1 MRNEDKERLNQQTQK
16 KYLFQRLIKGCKAV
30 WENTIHKIIL
40 IAFYPIAI
48 LTWYL
53 FKSNLGLEDIP
64 LISPVFIVLVDLMLP
79 ALLIGVTFVMLIL
92 FGTPYGF
99 NKTSNEF
106 QRIGMTNSAG
116 EVPMLLTRTQ
126 DKRHSN
132 VEILEFDA
140 VGIPVT
146 EWEKERGYIEAALNV
161 NIVKIIEGR
170 NKRRILLHVVPAD
183 NGLPDFIEWNDSY
196 LTGDDSILILGK
208 SQLGMESV
216 DLSKIPHILLGGS
229 TGSGKSI
236 LLKVLL
242 VQSLKK
248 NAIVSIADFKG
259 GVDFPRIW
267 HDKCKMCFDE
277 DTLLTLLTELT
288 YELEHRKKLFRDTG
302 CANISDYNKRSAV
315 PLQRHIFACDEVAEV
330 LDKAGLTKEQKER
343 IGLIEN
349 RLSIIARQGRAF
361 GIHLILATQRPD
373 ANILSGQIR
382 NNIDYRVCGRADTIL
397 SQIILDNITA
407 AEQIP
412 KHKAGRFIL
421 HDGMVFQGF
430 WVDETNIF
438 KEGGTP

>member
-1 MRNEDKERLNQQTQK
+1 MRNEDKERLNRQSQK
-16 KYLFQRLIKGCKAV
+16 KYFFQRLINGCRAV
-30 WENTIHKIIL
+30 WKSTVHKIIL
-40 IAFYPIAI
+40 FAFYPAAI
-48 LTWYL
+48 LIWYL

-64 LISPVFIVLVDLMLP
+64 LISPAFIVLVDLMLP
-79 ALLIGVTFVMLIL
+79 ALLISGTFVILIL

-126 DKRHSN
+126 DKSHSN

-140 VGIPVT
+140 VGIPLT

-183 NGLPDFIEWNDSY
+183 SGLPDFIEWNDSY
-196 LTGDDSILILGK
+196 LTDDNSTLILGK
-208 SQLGMESV
+208 SQLGLESV

-259 GVDFPRIW
+259 GVDFPKVW

-277 DTLLTLLTELT
+277 DTLLTLLTGLT
-288 YELEHRKKLFRDTG
+288 DELERRKTLFRDTG
-302 CANISDYNKRSAV
+302 CANISEYNKHSAV

-349 RLSIIARQGRAF
+349 RLSMIARQGRAF

-382 NNIDYRVCGRADTIL
+382 NNIDCRVCGRADTIL
-397 SQIILDNITA
+397 SQIILDNATA

-412 KHKAGRFIL
+412 KDKAGRFIL
-421 HDGMVFQGF
+421 HNGTVFQGF
-430 WVDETNIF
+430 WVDDNNIF
-438 KEGGTP
+438 

>member
-1 MRNEDKERLNQQTQK
+1 MRNEDKERLNRQSQK
-16 KYLFQRLIKGCKAV
+16 KYFFHRLINGCRAV
-30 WENTIHKIIL
+30 WENTVHKIIL
-40 IAFYPIAI
+40 VFFYPIAI
-48 LTWYL
+48 LIWYL

-64 LISPVFIVLVDLMLP
+64 LISPAFIVLVDLMLP
-79 ALLIGVTFVMLIL
+79 ALLIGGTFFILIL
-92 FGTPYGF
+92 FGTPRGF
-99 NKTSNEF
+99 DKTANELH
-106 QRIGMTNSAG
+106 RIGMTNSAG

-140 VGIPVT
+140 VGIPLT

-161 NIVKIIEGR
+161 NIVKIIEGS
-170 NKRRILLHVVPAD
+170 NKRRILLHVVSA
-183 NGLPDFIEWNDSY
+183 NSGLPDFIEWNDSY
-196 LTGDDSILILGK
+196 LTDDDSTLILGK
-208 SQLGMESV
+208 SQLGLESV

-259 GVDFPRIW
+259 GVDFPKLW

-288 YELEHRKKLFRDTG
+288 DELERRKTLFRDTG
-302 CANISDYNKRSAV
+302 CANIGDYNKRSAV
-315 PLQRHIFACDEVAEV
+315 PLKRHIFACDEVAEV
-330 LDKAGLTKEQKER
+330 LDKTGLTKEQKER
-343 IGLIEN
+343 IGLLEN

-382 NNIDYRVCGRADTIL
+382 NNIDCRVCGRADTIL
-397 SQIILDNITA
+397 SQIILDNTTA

-412 KHKAGRFIL
+412 KDKAGRFIL
-421 HDGMVFQGF
+421 HDGTVFQGF
-430 WVDETNIF
+430 WVDESNIL
-438 KEGGTP
+438 

>member
-16 KYLFQRLIKGCKAV
+16 KYLFHRLANGCKAV
-30 WENTIHKIIL
+30 YKNTVHKIIL
-40 IAFYPIAI
+40 IAFYPTAI
-48 LTWYL
+48 LIWYL
-53 FKSNLGLEDIP
+53 FKNNLGLENIP
-64 LISPVFIVLVDLMLP
+64 LISPVLFVLVDLMLP
-79 ALLIGVTFVMLIL
+79 ALLVGGTFLILIL

-106 QRIGMTNSAG
+106 QRIGMTNSAS
-116 EVPMLLTRTQ
+116 EVPMLLTRTR

-140 VGIPVT
+140 VGIPLT

-170 NKRRILLHVVPAD
+170 DKRRILLHVVPAD
-183 NGLPDFIEWNDSY
+183 TGLPDFIEWNDSY
-196 LTGDDSILILGK
+196 LTDDDSTLILGK
-208 SQLGMESV
+208 SQLGLERV

-267 HDKCKMCFDE
+267 HDKCKMCFE
-277 DTLLTLLTELT
+277 VDTLLKLLTELT
-288 YELEHRKKLFRDTG
+288 DELAHRKRLFRDSG
-302 CANISDYNKRSAV
+302 CANINDYNKQSAV

-330 LDKAGLTKEQKER
+330 LDKTGLTKEQKER

-382 NNIDYRVCGRADTIL
+382 NNIDCRVCGRADTIL
-397 SQIILDNITA
+397 SQIILDNTTA

-421 HDGMVFQGF
+421 HDGTVFQGF
-430 WVDETNIF
+430 WVDESNIF
-438 KEGGTP
+438 KEGGRL

>member
-1 MRNEDKERLNQQTQK
+1 MRNEDKERLNRQSQK
-16 KYLFQRLIKGCKAV
+16 KYFLHRLINGCRAV
-30 WENTIHKIIL
+30 WENAVHKIIL
-40 IAFYPIAI
+40 IFFYPAAI
-48 LTWYL
+48 LIWYL
-53 FKSNLGLEDIP
+53 FKTNLGLEDIP
-64 LISPVFIVLVDLMLP
+64 LISPVFIVLMDLMLP
-79 ALLIGVTFVMLIL
+79 TLLIGGTFFILIL

-99 NKTSNEF
+99 NQTSNEF

-116 EVPMLLTRTQ
+116 EVPMLLTRAQ

-140 VGIPVT
+140 VGIPLT

-170 NKRRILLHVVPAD
+170 NKRRILLHVVHAD
-183 NGLPDFIEWNDSY
+183 NSLPDFIEWNENY
-196 LTGDDSILILGK
+196 LIDDDSTLILGK
-208 SQLGMESV
+208 SQLGLESV

-248 NAIVSIADFKG
+248 NSIVSIADFKG
-259 GVDFPRIW
+259 GVDFLKVW

-288 YELEHRKKLFRDTG
+288 DELERRKTLFRDTG
-302 CANISDYNKRSAV
+302 CANIGGYNKLSAV

-330 LDKAGLTKEQKER
+330 LDKTGLTKEQKER

-382 NNIDYRVCGRADTIL
+382 NNIDCRVCGRADTIL
-397 SQIILDNITA
+397 SQIILDNTTA

-412 KHKAGRFIL
+412 KDKAGRFIL
-421 HDGMVFQGF
+421 HDGTVFQGF
-430 WVDETNIF
+430 WVDETKF
-438 KEGGTP
+438 

>member
-1 MRNEDKERLNQQTQK
+1 MRNEDKERLNHQTQK
-16 KYLFQRLIKGCKAV
+16 KYLFHRLANGCKAV
-30 WENTIHKIIL
+30 WENTVHKIIL

-64 LISPVFIVLVDLMLP
+64 LISPVLFVLVDLMLP
-79 ALLIGVTFVMLIL
+79 ALLIGGTLVILIL

-132 VEILEFDA
+132 MEILEFDA
-140 VGIPVT
+140 VGIPLT

-161 NIVKIIEGR
+161 NIVKIIEGS
-170 NKRRILLHVVPAD
+170 NKRRILLHVVSAD
-183 NGLPDFIEWNDSY
+183 SGLPDFIKWNDSY
-196 LTGDDSILILGK
+196 LTDDDSTLILGK
-208 SQLGMESV
+208 SQLGLESV

-259 GVDFPRIW
+259 GVDFPRVW
-267 HDKCKMCFDE
+267 HNKCKMCFDE
-277 DTLLTLLTELT
+277 NTLLTLLTELT
-288 YELEHRKKLFRDTG
+288 DELERRKKLFRDTG
-302 CANISDYNKRSAV
+302 CANIGDYNKRSAV
-315 PLQRHIFACDEVAEV
+315 PLQRHFFACDEVAEV
-330 LDKAGLTKEQKER
+330 LDKTGLTKEQKER

-382 NNIDYRVCGRADTIL
+382 NNIDCRVCGRADTIL
-397 SQIILDNITA
+397 SQIILANTTA

-421 HDGMVFQGF
+421 HDGTVFQGF

>member
-1 MRNEDKERLNQQTQK
+1 MRNEDKERLNRQSQK
-16 KYLFQRLIKGCKAV
+16 KYFFHRLANGCRAV
-30 WENTIHKIIL
+30 CKNTIHKIIL
-40 IAFYPIAI
+40 IAFYPATI
-48 LTWYL
+48 LIWYL
-53 FKSNLGLEDIP
+53 FKNNLGLEDIP

-79 ALLIGVTFVMLIL
+79 ALLIGGTFFILIL

-116 EVPMLLTRTQ
+116 EVPMLLSREK
-126 DKRHSN
+126 DKKYGN

-140 VGIPVT
+140 VGIPLT

-161 NIVKIIEGR
+161 NIVKIIEGG
-170 NKRRILLHVVPAD
+170 NKRRILLHVVSAD
-183 NGLPDFIEWNDSY
+183 SELPDFIEWNDSY
-196 LTGDDSILILGK
+196 LSDDDSTLILGK

-248 NAIVSIADFKG
+248 NEIVSIADFKG
-259 GVDFPRIW
+259 GVDFPRVW

-277 DTLLTLLTELT
+277 ETLLKLLTELT
-288 YELEHRKKLFRDTG
+288 DELEHRKTLFREIG
-302 CANISDYNKRSAV
+302 CANLSDYNKNSTF
-315 PLQRHIFACDEVAEV
+315 PLQRYIFACDEVAEV
-330 LDKAGLTKEQKER
+330 LDKTGLTKEQKER

-382 NNIDYRVCGRADTIL
+382 NNIDCRVCGRADTIL
-397 SQIILDNITA
+397 SQIILDNTTA

-412 KHKAGRFIL
+412 KDKAGRLIL
-421 HDGMVFQGF
+421 HDGTVFQGF
-430 WVDETNIF
+430 WIDETDIL
-438 KEGGTP
+438 

>member
-1 MRNEDKERLNQQTQK
+1 MRNEDKERLNRQTQK
-16 KYLFQRLIKGCKAV
+16 KYFFHRLRNGCRAV
-30 WENTIHKIIL
+30 WENTVHKIIL
-40 IAFYPIAI
+40 VFFYPAAI
-48 LTWYL
+48 LIWYL
-53 FKSNLGLEDIP
+53 FKNNLGLENIP
-64 LISPVFIVLVDLMLP
+64 LVSPVLFVLVDLMLP
-79 ALLIGVTFVMLIL
+79 ALLIGGTFFILIL
-92 FGTPYGF
+92 FGTPRGF
-99 NKTSNEF
+99 DRTASELH
-106 QRIGMTNSAG
+106 RIGMTNSAG

-140 VGIPVT
+140 VGLPLT

-183 NGLPDFIEWNDSY
+183 NGLSDFIEWDDRY
-196 LTGDDSILILGK
+196 LTDDDSILILGK
-208 SQLGMESV
+208 SQLGLESV

-259 GVDFPRIW
+259 GVDFPRVW

-277 DTLLTLLTELT
+277 NTLLTLLTELT
-288 YELEHRKKLFRDTG
+288 DELERRKTLFRENG
-302 CANISDYNKRSAV
+302 CANIGDYNKQSAV

-330 LDKAGLTKEQKER
+330 LDKTGLTKEQKER
-343 IGLIEN
+343 VGLIEN
-349 RLSIIARQGRAF
+349 RLSMIARQGRAF

-382 NNIDYRVCGRADTIL
+382 NNIDCRACGRADTIL
-397 SQIILDNITA
+397 SQIILDNTTA

-412 KHKAGRFIL
+412 KDKAGRFIL
-421 HDGMVFQGF
+421 HDGTAFQGF
-430 WVDETNIF
+430 WIDETDIL
-438 KEGGTP
+438 

>member
-16 KYLFQRLIKGCKAV
+16 KYLFQRLVKGCKAV
-30 WENTIHKIIL
+30 WENTVHKIIL
-40 IAFYPIAI
+40 IAFYPTAI
-48 LTWYL
+48 LIWYL
-53 FKSNLGLEDIP
+53 FKSGLGLEDIP
-64 LISPVFIVLVDLMLP
+64 LISPVLFVLVDLMLP
-79 ALLIGVTFVMLIL
+79 ALLIGGTLVILIL

-140 VGIPVT
+140 VGIPLT

-161 NIVKIIEGR
+161 NIVKIVEGR

-183 NGLPDFIEWNDSY
+183 SGLPDFIEWNDSY
-196 LTGDDSILILGK
+196 LTDDDSTLILGK
-208 SQLGMESV
+208 SQLGLESV

-259 GVDFPRIW
+259 GVDFPRVW

-288 YELEHRKKLFRDTG
+288 DELERRKTLLKDTE
-302 CANISDYNKRSAV
+302 CANISDYNKHSAV

-330 LDKAGLTKEQKER
+330 LDKTGLTKEQKER

-382 NNIDYRVCGRADTIL
+382 NNIDCRVCGRADTIL
-397 SQIILDNITA
+397 SQIILDNTTA

-412 KHKAGRFIL
+412 KHRAGRFIL
-421 HDGMVFQGF
+421 HDGSVFQGF

-438 KEGGTP
+438 KEGGRL

>member
-1 MRNEDKERLNQQTQK
+1 
-16 KYLFQRLIKGCKAV
+16 
-30 WENTIHKIIL
+30 
-40 IAFYPIAI
+40 
-48 LTWYL
+48 
-53 FKSNLGLEDIP
+53 
-64 LISPVFIVLVDLMLP
+64 MLP
-79 ALLIGVTFVMLIL
+79 ALLIGGTFFILIL
-92 FGTPYGF
+92 FGTPLGF
-99 NKTSNEF
+99 DRTANELH
-106 QRIGMTNSAG
+106 RIGMTNSAG

-140 VGIPVT
+140 VGIPLT

-170 NKRRILLHVVPAD
+170 NKRRILLHVVSAD
-183 NGLPDFIEWNDSY
+183 SGLPAFIEWDDRY
-196 LTGDDSILILGK
+196 LTDDDSTLVFGK

-259 GVDFPRIW
+259 GVDFPRVW
-267 HDKCKMCFDE
+267 HNKCKMCFDE

-288 YELEHRKKLFRDTG
+288 DELERRKKLFRNTG
-302 CANISDYNKRSAV
+302 CANIGDYNKRSAV

-330 LDKAGLTKEQKER
+330 LDKTGLTKEQKER

-382 NNIDYRVCGRADTIL
+382 NNIDCRVCGRADTIL
-397 SQIILDNITA
+397 SQIILDNTTA

-412 KHKAGRFIL
+412 KDKAGRFIL
-421 HDGMVFQGF
+421 HDGTVFQGF
-430 WVDETNIF
+430 WVDETKI
-438 KEGGTP
+438 

>member
-1 MRNEDKERLNQQTQK
+1 MRYEDKERMNQQTQK
-16 KYLFQRLIKGCKAV
+16 KYLWLRLINGCKSIA
-30 WENTIHKIIL
+30 HKKERIFVLWFFYSLSIL
-40 IAFYPIAI
+40 I
-48 LTWYL
+48 WYL
-53 FKSNLGLEDIP
+53 FKNNLGLEDIP
-64 LISPVFIVLVDLMLP
+64 LISPVFIDLVNLMLP
-79 ALLIGVTFVMLIL
+79 ALLIGGTFFILIL
-92 FGTPYGF
+92 FGTPRGF
-99 NKTSNEF
+99 DRKASELH
-106 QRIGMTNSAG
+106 RIGMTNSAG
-116 EVPMLLTRTQ
+116 EVPMLLTRTR

-140 VGIPVT
+140 VGIPLT

-183 NGLPDFIEWNDSY
+183 SGLPDFIEWDDRY
-196 LTGDDSILILGK
+196 LTDDDSTLVFGK

-277 DTLLTLLTELT
+277 GSLLALLTELT
-288 YELEHRKKLFRDTG
+288 YELERRKRLFRDAG
-302 CANISDYNKRSAV
+302 CANLNDYNKQSAV

-330 LDKAGLTKEQKER
+330 LDKTGLTKEQKER

-382 NNIDYRVCGRADTIL
+382 NNIDCRVCGRADTIL
-397 SQIILDNITA
+397 SQIILDNTTA

-412 KHKAGRFIL
+412 KDKAGRFIL

-430 WVDETNIF
+430 WVDETKI
-438 KEGGTP
+438 

>member
-1 MRNEDKERLNQQTQK
+1 MRYEDKERLNQQTQK
-16 KYLFQRLIKGCKAV
+16 KYLLLRFVNGCKSLV
-30 WENTIHKIIL
+30 QKKERIFVLWFFYPLSIL
-40 IAFYPIAI
+40 I
-48 LTWYL
+48 WYL
-53 FKSNLGLEDIP
+53 FKSGLGLEDIP
-64 LISPVFIVLVDLMLP
+64 LVSPVLFVLVDLMLP
-79 ALLIGVTFVMLIL
+79 ALLIGGTLVILIL

-116 EVPMLLTRTQ
+116 EVPMLLTRTRDQ
-126 DKRHSN
+126 RHSN

-140 VGIPVT
+140 VGIPLT

-170 NKRRILLHVVPAD
+170 NKRRILLHVVSAD
-183 NGLPDFIEWNDSY
+183 SGLPDFIEWNDSY
-196 LTGDDSILILGK
+196 LTDDDSTLILGK
-208 SQLGMESV
+208 SQLGLESV

-259 GVDFPRIW
+259 GVDFPKIW

-288 YELEHRKKLFRDTG
+288 DELERRKTLFRDTG
-302 CANISDYNKRSAV
+302 CANIGDYNKRSAV

-330 LDKAGLTKEQKER
+330 LDKTGLTKEQKET
-343 IGLIEN
+343 IGLIES

-382 NNIDYRVCGRADTIL
+382 NNIDCRVCGRADTIL
-397 SQIILDNITA
+397 SQIILDNTTA

-421 HDGMVFQGF
+421 HDGTVFQGF

-438 KEGGTP
+438 KEGGRL

>member
-1 MRNEDKERLNQQTQK
+1 MRNEDKERLNRQSQK
-16 KYLFQRLIKGCKAV
+16 KYFFQRLINGCRAV
-30 WENTIHKIIL
+30 WKSTVHKIIL
-40 IAFYPIAI
+40 FAFYPAAI
-48 LTWYL
+48 LIWYL

-64 LISPVFIVLVDLMLP
+64 LISPAFIVLVDLMLP
-79 ALLIGVTFVMLIL
+79 ALLISGTFVILIL

-126 DKRHSN
+126 DKSHSN

-140 VGIPVT
+140 VGIPLT

-183 NGLPDFIEWNDSY
+183 SGLPDFIEWNDSY
-196 LTGDDSILILGK
+196 LTDDNSTLILGK
-208 SQLGMESV
+208 SQLGLESV

-259 GVDFPRIW
+259 GVDFPKVW

-277 DTLLTLLTELT
+277 DTLLTLLTGLT
-288 YELEHRKKLFRDTG
+288 DELERRKTLFRDTG
-302 CANISDYNKRSAV
+302 CANISEYNKHSAV

-330 LDKAGLTKEQKER
+330 LDKTGLTKEQKER

-361 GIHLILATQRPD
+361 GIHLILATQRPY

-382 NNIDYRVCGRADTIL
+382 NNIDCRVCGRADTIL
-397 SQIILDNITA
+397 SQIILDNATA

-412 KHKAGRFIL
+412 KDKAGRFIL
-421 HDGMVFQGF
+421 HNGTVFQGF
-430 WVDETNIF
+430 WVDDNNIF
-438 KEGGTP
+438 

>member
-16 KYLFQRLIKGCKAV
+16 KYFFYRLRNGCKAV
-30 WENTIHKIIL
+30 WEKTVHKIIL
-40 IAFYPIAI
+40 IAFYPAAI
-48 LTWYL
+48 LAWYL
-53 FKSNLGLEDIP
+53 FKNNLGLEDIP

-79 ALLIGVTFVMLIL
+79 ALLIGGTFFILIL

-106 QRIGMTNSAG
+106 QRIGMTTSAG

-140 VGIPVT
+140 VGIPLT
-146 EWEKERGYIEAALNV
+146 ELEKERGYIEAALNV
-161 NIVKIIEGR
+161 NIVKIIEGS
-170 NKRRILLHVVPAD
+170 NKRRILLHVVSAD
-183 NGLPDFIEWNDSY
+183 YGLPDFIEWNDSY
-196 LTGDDSILILGK
+196 LIDDDSTLILGK
-208 SQLGMESV
+208 SQLGLENV

-229 TGSGKSI
+229 TSSGKSI

-259 GVDFPRIW
+259 GVDFPKVW
-267 HDKCKMCFDE
+267 HDKCKMCFNE
-277 DTLLTLLTELT
+277 DTLLALLTELT
-288 YELEHRKKLFRDTG
+288 DELERRKRLFRETG
-302 CANISDYNKRSAV
+302 CANISDYNKQSTV

-330 LDKAGLTKEQKER
+330 LDKTGLSKEQKER

-361 GIHLILATQRPD
+361 GIHLMLATQRPD

-382 NNIDYRVCGRADTIL
+382 NNIDCRVCGRADTIL
-397 SQIILDNITA
+397 SQIILDNTTA

-412 KHKAGRFIL
+412 KDKAGRFIL
-421 HDGMVFQGF
+421 HDGTVFQGF
-430 WVDETNIF
+430 WVDESNIF
-438 KEGGTP
+438 

>member
-16 KYLFQRLIKGCKAV
+16 KYLLLRFVNGCKSLV
-30 WENTIHKIIL
+30 QKKKRILVLWFFYLLSIL
-40 IAFYPIAI
+40 I
-48 LTWYL
+48 WYL
-53 FKSNLGLEDIP
+53 FKSGLGLEDIP
-64 LISPVFIVLVDLMLP
+64 LISPVLFVLVDLMLP
-79 ALLIGVTFVMLIL
+79 ALLIGGTLVILIL

-116 EVPMLLTRTQ
+116 EVPMLLTRTR

-140 VGIPVT
+140 VGIPLT

-170 NKRRILLHVVPAD
+170 NKRRILLHIVSAD
-183 NGLPDFIEWNDSY
+183 SGLPDFIEWDDRY
-196 LTGDDSILILGK
+196 LTDDDSTLILGK
-208 SQLGMESV
+208 SQLGLESV

-277 DTLLTLLTELT
+277 DTLLKLLAELT
-288 YELEHRKKLFRDTG
+288 DELERRKKLFRDTG
-302 CANISDYNKRSAV
+302 CANIGDYNKHSAA

-330 LDKAGLTKEQKER
+330 LDKTGLTKEQKER

-382 NNIDYRVCGRADTIL
+382 NNIDCRVCGRADTIL
-397 SQIILDNITA
+397 SQIILDNTTA

-421 HDGMVFQGF
+421 HDGTVFQGF
-430 WVDETNIF
+430 WVNETNIF
-438 KEGGTP
+438 KEGGRL

>member
-1 MRNEDKERLNQQTQK
+1 MRNEDKERLNRQSQK
-16 KYLFQRLIKGCKAV
+16 KYFFHRLRNGCRAV
-30 WENTIHKIIL
+30 WENTIHKIIM
-40 IAFYPIAI
+40 IFFYPAAI
-48 LTWYL
+48 LIWYL
-53 FKSNLGLEDIP
+53 FKSNLDLEDIP
-64 LISPVFIVLVDLMLP
+64 LISPVFIVLVDLMIP
-79 ALLIGVTFVMLIL
+79 ALLIGGTFFILIL

-116 EVPMLLTRTQ
+116 EVPMLLTRTR

-132 VEILEFDA
+132 VEILEFDT
-140 VGIPVT
+140 VGIPLT

-170 NKRRILLHVVPAD
+170 NKRRVLLHVVPAD
-183 NGLPDFIEWNDSY
+183 SGLPDFIEWNDSY
-196 LTGDDSILILGK
+196 LTGDDSTLTLGK
-208 SQLGMESV
+208 SQLGLESV

-288 YELEHRKKLFRDTG
+288 DELERRKKLFRDTG
-302 CANISDYNKRSAV
+302 CANISDYNKQSAI

-330 LDKAGLTKEQKER
+330 LDKTGLTKEQKER

-349 RLSIIARQGRAF
+349 RLSMIARQGRAF

-382 NNIDYRVCGRADTIL
+382 NNIDCRVCGRADTIL
-397 SQIILDNITA
+397 SQIILDNTTA

-412 KHKAGRFIL
+412 KDKAGRFIL
-421 HDGMVFQGF
+421 HDGTVFQGF
-430 WVDETNIF
+430 WVDETKI
-438 KEGGTP
+438 

>member
-1 MRNEDKERLNQQTQK
+1 MRNEDKERLNRQSQK
-16 KYLFQRLIKGCKAV
+16 KYFFHRLRNGFRAV
-30 WENTIHKIIL
+30 WKSTVHKIIL
-40 IAFYPIAI
+40 FTFYPAAI
-48 LTWYL
+48 LIWYL
-53 FKSNLGLEDIP
+53 FKNNLGLEDIP

-79 ALLIGVTFVMLIL
+79 ALLIGGTFVILIL

-116 EVPMLLTRTQ
+116 EVPMLLSREK
-126 DKRHSN
+126 DKKYGN

-140 VGIPVT
+140 VGIPLT

-161 NIVKIIEGR
+161 NIVKIIEGK
-170 NKRRILLHVVPAD
+170 NKRRILLRVVPAD
-183 NGLPDFIEWNDSY
+183 SGLPDFIEWNDSY
-196 LTGDDSILILGK
+196 LTDDDSTLILGK
-208 SQLGMESV
+208 SQLGLESV

-248 NAIVSIADFKG
+248 NAIVSLADFKG

-267 HDKCKMCFDE
+267 HNKCKMCFDE

-288 YELEHRKKLFRDTG
+288 NELERRKTLFRDTG
-302 CANISDYNKRSAV
+302 CANIGDYNKHSAV

-330 LDKAGLTKEQKER
+330 LDKTGLTKEQKER

-349 RLSIIARQGRAF
+349 RLSMIARQGRAF

-382 NNIDYRVCGRADTIL
+382 NNIDCRVCGRADTIL
-397 SQIILDNITA
+397 SQIILDNTTA

-412 KHKAGRFIL
+412 KDKSGRFIL
-421 HDGMVFQGF
+421 HNGTVFQGF
-430 WVDETNIF
+430 WVNDSQL
-438 KEGGTP
+438 

>member
-16 KYLFQRLIKGCKAV
+16 KYLFQRLVKGCKAV
-30 WENTIHKIIL
+30 WENTVHKIIL
-40 IAFYPIAI
+40 IAFYPTAI
-48 LTWYL
+48 LIWYL
-53 FKSNLGLEDIP
+53 FKSGLGLEDIP
-64 LISPVFIVLVDLMLP
+64 LVSPVLFVLVDLMLP
-79 ALLIGVTFVMLIL
+79 ALLIGGTLIILIL

-116 EVPMLLTRTQ
+116 EVPMLLTRTR
-126 DKRHSN
+126 DKRHNN
-132 VEILEFDA
+132 VEIFEFDA
-140 VGIPVT
+140 VGIPLT

-183 NGLPDFIEWNDSY
+183 SGLPDFIEWNDRY
-196 LTGDDSILILGK
+196 LTDDDSTLILGK
-208 SQLGMESV
+208 SQLGLESV

-248 NAIVSIADFKG
+248 NAVVSIADFKG
-259 GVDFPRIW
+259 GVDFPRVW

-277 DTLLTLLTELT
+277 EMLLKILTELT
-288 YELEHRKKLFRDTG
+288 DELQRRKTLFRDTG
-302 CANISDYNKRSAV
+302 CANICDYNKRGAV

-330 LDKAGLTKEQKER
+330 LDKTGLTKEQKER

-382 NNIDYRVCGRADTIL
+382 NNIDCRVCGRADTIL
-397 SQIILDNITA
+397 SQIILDNTTA

-421 HDGMVFQGF
+421 HDGTVFQGF

-438 KEGGTP
+438 KEGGRL

>member
-16 KYLFQRLIKGCKAV
+16 KYLFQRLVKGCKAV
-30 WENTIHKIIL
+30 WENTVHKIIL
-40 IAFYPIAI
+40 GAFYPAAI
-48 LTWYL
+48 LIWYL
-53 FKSNLGLEDIP
+53 FKSRLGLEDIP
-64 LISPVFIVLVDLMLP
+64 LVSPVLFVLVDLMLP
-79 ALLIGVTFVMLIL
+79 ALLIGGTLVILIL

-126 DKRHSN
+126 DNRHSN

-140 VGIPVT
+140 VGIPLT

-170 NKRRILLHVVPAD
+170 NKRRILLHVVSAD
-183 NGLPDFIEWNDSY
+183 SGLPDFIEWNDSY
-196 LTGDDSILILGK
+196 LTDDDSTLILGK
-208 SQLGMESV
+208 SQLGLESV
-216 DLSKIPHILLGGS
+216 DISKIPHILLGGS

-267 HDKCKMCFDE
+267 HNKCKMCFE
-277 DTLLTLLTELT
+277 ADTLLKLLTELT
-288 YELEHRKKLFRDTG
+288 DELERRKTLFRDTG
-302 CANISDYNKRSAV
+302 CANISDYNKLSAV

-330 LDKAGLTKEQKER
+330 LDKTGLTKEQKER

-349 RLSIIARQGRAF
+349 RLSMIARQGRAF

-382 NNIDYRVCGRADTIL
+382 NNIDCRVCGRADTIL
-397 SQIILDNITA
+397 SQIILDNTTA

-412 KHKAGRFIL
+412 KDKAGRFIL
-421 HDGMVFQGF
+421 HDGTVFQGF
-430 WVDETNIF
+430 WMDESNIF
-438 KEGGTP
+438 

>member
-1 MRNEDKERLNQQTQK
+1 MKNEDKERLNRQTQK
-16 KYLFQRLIKGCKAV
+16 KYFFHRLRNGCRAV
-30 WENTIHKIIL
+30 WENTVHKIIL
-40 IAFYPIAI
+40 VFFYPAAI
-48 LTWYL
+48 LIWYL
-53 FKSNLGLEDIP
+53 FKNNLGLENIP
-64 LISPVFIVLVDLMLP
+64 LVSPVLFVLVDLMLP
-79 ALLIGVTFVMLIL
+79 ALLIGGTFFILIL
-92 FGTPYGF
+92 FGTPRGF
-99 NKTSNEF
+99 DRTASELH
-106 QRIGMTNSAG
+106 RIGMTNSAG

-140 VGIPVT
+140 VGLPLT

-183 NGLPDFIEWNDSY
+183 NGLSDFIEWDDRY
-196 LTGDDSILILGK
+196 LTDDDSILILGK
-208 SQLGMESV
+208 SQLGLESV

-259 GVDFPRIW
+259 GVDFPRVW

-277 DTLLTLLTELT
+277 NTLLTLLTELT
-288 YELEHRKKLFRDTG
+288 DELERRKTLFRENG
-302 CANISDYNKRSAV
+302 CANIGDYNKQSAV

-330 LDKAGLTKEQKER
+330 LDKTGLTKEQKER
-343 IGLIEN
+343 VGLIEN
-349 RLSIIARQGRAF
+349 RLSMIARQGRAF

-382 NNIDYRVCGRADTIL
+382 NNIDCRACGRADTIL
-397 SQIILDNITA
+397 SQIILDNTTA

-412 KHKAGRFIL
+412 KDKAGRFIL
-421 HDGMVFQGF
+421 HDGTAFQGF
-430 WVDETNIF
+430 WIDETDIL
-438 KEGGTP
+438 

>member
-1 MRNEDKERLNQQTQK
+1 MRNEDKERLNRQSQK
-16 KYLFQRLIKGCKAV
+16 KYFFHRLRNGCMAV
-30 WENTIHKIIL
+30 YKNTVHKIIL
-40 IAFYPIAI
+40 IAFYPTAI
-48 LTWYL
+48 LIWYL
-53 FKSNLGLEDIP
+53 FKSNLALEDIP
-64 LISPVFIVLVDLMLP
+64 LISPVFIVLVDLLLP
-79 ALLIGVTFVMLIL
+79 ALLIGGTFVILIL

-99 NKTSNEF
+99 NQTSNEF

-140 VGIPVT
+140 VGIPLT

-170 NKRRILLHVVPAD
+170 NKRRVLLHVVPAD
-183 NGLPDFIEWNDSY
+183 SGLPDFIEWNDSY
-196 LTGDDSILILGK
+196 LTGDDSTLILGK
-208 SQLGMESV
+208 SQLGLESV

-259 GVDFPRIW
+259 GVDFPRVW
-267 HDKCKMCFDE
+267 HNKCKMCFDE
-277 DTLLTLLTELT
+277 DTLLKILTELT
-288 YELEHRKKLFRDTG
+288 DELQRRKMLFREAG
-302 CANISDYNKRSAV
+302 CANISDYNKQNAV

-330 LDKAGLTKEQKER
+330 LDKTGLTKEQKER

-382 NNIDYRVCGRADTIL
+382 NNIDCRVCGRADTIL
-397 SQIILDNITA
+397 SQIILDNTTA

-412 KHKAGRFIL
+412 KDKAGRFIL
-421 HDGMVFQGF
+421 HDGTVFQGF
-430 WVDETNIF
+430 WIDETDIL
-438 KEGGTP
+438 

>member
-1 MRNEDKERLNQQTQK
+1 MRNDDKERLNRQTQK
-16 KYLFQRLIKGCKAV
+16 KYFFHRLRNGCRAV
-30 WENTIHKIIL
+30 WKNTVHKIIL
-40 IAFYPIAI
+40 ITFYPSAI
-48 LTWYL
+48 FIWYL

-79 ALLIGVTFVMLIL
+79 ALLIGGTFVILIL
-92 FGTPYGF
+92 LGTPYGV
-99 NKTSNEF
+99 NQTSNEF

-126 DKRHSN
+126 DKRHN
-132 VEILEFDA
+132 NMEILEFDA
-140 VGIPVT
+140 VGIPLT

-161 NIVKIIEGR
+161 NIVKIIEGS
-170 NKRRILLHVVPAD
+170 NKRRILLHVVSAD
-183 NGLPDFIEWNDSY
+183 SGLPDFIEWKDSY
-196 LTGDDSILILGK
+196 LTNDDFTLVFGK
-208 SQLGMESV
+208 SQLGLERV

-259 GVDFPRIW
+259 GVDFPRVW

-288 YELEHRKKLFRDTG
+288 DELERRKTLFRDSG
-302 CANISDYNKRSAV
+302 YANIGDYNKQSAV

-330 LDKAGLTKEQKER
+330 LDKTGLTKEQKER

-373 ANILSGQIR
+373 ANILSGQVR
-382 NNIDYRVCGRADTIL
+382 NNIDCRVCGRADTIL
-397 SQIILDNITA
+397 SQIILDNTTA
-407 AEQIP
+407 AEHIP
-412 KHKAGRFIL
+412 KDKAGRFIL
-421 HDGMVFQGF
+421 HNGTVFQGF
-430 WVDETNIF
+430 WVDEINIF
-438 KEGGTP
+438 KKGGTQ

>member
-16 KYLFQRLIKGCKAV
+16 KYLFHRLRNGCRAV
-30 WENTIHKIIL
+30 WKSTVHKIIL
-40 IAFYPIAI
+40 FTFYPAAI
-48 LTWYL
+48 LIWYL
-53 FKSNLGLEDIP
+53 IKNNLGLKDIP

-79 ALLIGVTFVMLIL
+79 ALLIGGTFFILIL

-126 DKRHSN
+126 DKRHIN

-140 VGIPVT
+140 VGIPLT
-146 EWEKERGYIEAALNV
+146 GWEKERGYIEAALNV

-183 NGLPDFIEWNDSY
+183 SGLPDFIEWNDSY
-196 LTGDDSILILGK
+196 LTDDDSTLILGK
-208 SQLGMESV
+208 SQLGLESV

-242 VQSLKK
+242 VQSLNK
-248 NAIVSIADFKG
+248 NAIVTIADFKG
-259 GVDFPRIW
+259 GVDFPRMW

-277 DTLLTLLTELT
+277 ETLLPILTELT
-288 YELEHRKKLFRDTG
+288 EELQRRKTLFRGAG
-302 CANISDYNKRSAV
+302 CANISDYNKQSAV
-315 PLQRHIFACDEVAEV
+315 PLQRHVFACDEVAEV
-330 LDKAGLTKEQKER
+330 LDKTGLTKEQKER

-349 RLSIIARQGRAF
+349 RLSMIARQGRAF

-382 NNIDYRVCGRADTIL
+382 NNIDCRVCGRADTIL
-397 SQIILDNITA
+397 SQIILDNTTA

-412 KHKAGRFIL
+412 KDKAGRFIL
-421 HDGMVFQGF
+421 HDGTVFQGF
-430 WVDETNIF
+430 WIDDSQL
-438 KEGGTP
+438 